1 MNVQEAVRL
10 AKDYVTDVFVEE
22 QITNVGLEEIEF
34 NERRNRWEIT
44 IGFSRP
50 WDYQTRSLFEQEDD
64 PFKTQT
70 QRRPRTR
77 SFKVVNI
84 DDDNAKV
91 LSIKNREV
99 SGMQ

>member
-1 MNVQEAVRL
+1 MNVQDAVRL

-34 NERRNRWEIT
+34 NESRNRWEIT

-50 WDYQTRSLFEQEDD
+50 WDYQTRSLFEQGDD
-64 PFKTQT
+64 PFKT

-99 SGMQ
+99 NGMQ

>member
-1 MNVQEAVRL
+1 MDAKEAVRL
-10 AKDYVTDVFVEE
+10 AKDYVKDIFVEE

-34 NERRNRWEIT
+34 NDDRDCWEIT

-50 WDYQTRSLFEQEDD
+50 WDYQTRSAFESADD
-64 PFKTQT
+64 PFKT

-84 DDDNAKV
+84 DASNAKV
-91 LSIKNREV
+91 LSVKNHEV
-99 SGMQ
+99 TGM

>member
-10 AKDYVTDVFVEE
+10 AKDYVADVFVDE
-22 QITNVGLEEIEF
+22 QITNVGLEEVEF
-34 NERRNRWEIT
+34 NESRNRWEIT

-64 PFKTQT
+64 PFKTQ
-70 QRRPRTR
+70 RRPRTR
-77 SFKVVNI
+77 SFKIVNI
-84 DDDNAKV
+84 DAGNAKV

-99 SGMQ
+99 TGMQ

>member
-10 AKDYVTDVFVEE
+10 AKNYVTDVFVEE
-22 QITNVGLEEIEF
+22 KITNVGLEEVEF
-34 NERRNRWEIT
+34 NDMENCWEIT

-50 WDYQTRSLFEQEDD
+50 WDYQTRSPFEQATD
-64 PFKTQT
+64 PFHT

-84 DDDNAKV
+84 DADNATV
-91 LSIKNREV
+91 LSVKNREV
-99 SGMQ
+99 TGMQ

>member
-10 AKDYVTDVFVEE
+10 AKDYVKDIFVEE

-34 NERRNRWEIT
+34 NEDRDCWEIT

-50 WDYQTRSLFEQEDD
+50 WDYQTRSPFENIHD
-64 PFKTQT
+64 PFKTQ
-70 QRRPRTR
+70 RRPKTR

-84 DDDNAKV
+84 DSSNAKV
-91 LSIKNREV
+91 LSVKNHELT
-99 SGMQ
+99 GMQ

>member
-22 QITNVGLEEIEF
+22 KITNVGLEEVEF
-34 NERRNRWEIT
+34 NENQNCWEIT

-50 WDYQTRSLFEQEDD
+50 WDYQAKNLLEQQLSNPLE
-64 PFKTQT
+64 PR
-70 QRRPRTR
+70 RRPKTR

-91 LSIKNREV
+91 LSVKNREV
-99 SGMQ
+99 TGMQ